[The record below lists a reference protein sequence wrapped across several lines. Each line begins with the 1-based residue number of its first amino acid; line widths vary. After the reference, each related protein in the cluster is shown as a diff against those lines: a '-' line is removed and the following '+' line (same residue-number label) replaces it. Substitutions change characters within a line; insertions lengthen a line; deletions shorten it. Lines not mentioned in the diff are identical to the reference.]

1 MLNKR
6 RIWVIG
12 LVLLVIGL
20 LLTVL
25 FRSDRRAPVDWR
37 ETYQSDSRAP
47 YGTSIFFELLKSHFE
62 EDKVQLLRDSLR
74 GQLDTLPNAATY
86 LFVGE
91 ALYQDSTDQQAVL
104 DFVAAGNTAFIASKS
119 LPELTAHALYQE
131 RGSCPDNYSDHYALA
146 WDTLARLN
154 FIHPNLRFD
163 TGQVYDYWEFGK
175 RAPYYWTGLPA
186 NLACYPEATFVPI
199 GTLNDSLFNFAKL
212 EYGSGHFFLHT
223 TPVVFSNFHLLE
235 EERLA
240 YLQRVLTHLDGA
252 GPVYW
257 DRYSKV
263 PEKPDFLQN
272 PFAERR
278 LDNNSPLKFI
288 LSEPALSWAWYLL
301 LALGLLFLVFRA
313 KRQQRVIPVLEPNQN
328 TSLEFLNMVGRLYFL
343 QNNHRQ
349 LALQQMKMLMQHAR
363 RRYHLKAQE
372 LDERCIPKLAQ
383 RSGVAEG
390 QLRRLS
396 TYYQNIKSSSFMS
409 DKTLAEF
416 HQLIEHFYKNS
427 K

>member
-6 RIWVIG
+6 RILVIG
-12 LVLLVIGL
+12 LVLLIIGL

-37 ETYQSDSRAP
+37 ETYRSDSRSP
-47 YGTSIFFELLKSHFE
+47 YGTSIFFALLKSHFGA
-62 EDKVQLLRDSLR
+62 DSLQLLRDSLR
-74 GQLDTLPNAATY
+74 GQLDTLPNSATY

-91 ALYQDSTDQQAVL
+91 ALYQDSADQRALL
-104 DFVAAGNTAFIASKS
+104 DFVASGNTAFIASKS
-119 LPELTAHALYQE
+119 LPELIAHTLYQE
-131 RGSCPDNYSDHYALA
+131 RNFCPDTHNNNYALA

-163 TGQVYDYWEFGK
+163 TGQVYDYWEFGE
-175 RAPYYWTGLPA
+175 RAPYYWTGLPEDS
-186 NLACYPEATFVPI
+186 ACYSGAAFVPI
-199 GTLNDSLFNFAKL
+199 GTLNDSLYNFAKMG
-212 EYGSGHFFLHT
+212 YGSGRFFLHT
-223 TPVVFSNFHLLE
+223 TPLVFSNFHLLE

-328 TSLEFLNMVGRLYFL
+328 TSLEFLNMIGRLYFL
-343 QNNHRQ
+343 HNNHRQ
-349 LALQQMKMLMQHAR
+349 LALQQMKMFMQYAR
-363 RRYHLKAQE
+363 RRYHLKEQE
-372 LDERCIPKLAQ
+372 FNEQCIPKLAQ
-383 RSGVAEG
+383 RSGVAEA
-390 QLRRLS
+390 QLKRLL
-396 TYYQNIKSSSFMS
+396 TYYQNIRSSSFMS